1 MTVYL
6 MFCRPCDLLFE
17 VEGSMAKPPKKKKC
31 PECNKWGKR
40 EFTVP
45 SIRTLKSIRTRS
57 EKYAKYGMDKDTA
70 NNFLNN
76 EIKYSKERMKT
87 GTQHYR
93 KVTPNAENMIKTG
106 AVKRLSPEQAEQ
118 KKRTMIEM
126 TKDARKRA
134 PVNPHP
140 QSI

>member
-6 MFCRPCDLLFE
+6 FNCPTCDLFFE
-17 VEGSMAKPPKKKKC
+17 VEGSMAKPPKRKKC

-45 SIRTLKSIRTRS
+45 SIVTIKTIRTRS
-57 EKYAKYGMDKDTA
+57 ETYAKKGMDKDTA

-76 EIKYSKERMKT
+76 EIKFSKERMKS
-87 GTQHYR
+87 GFQHYK

-106 AVKRLSPEQAEQ
+106 VAKRLSPEQAE
-118 KKRTMIEM
+118 KKKQTMIEM
-126 TKDARKRA
+126 TKEARKRA
-134 PVNPHP
+134 PVSPHP
-140 QSI
+140 QTI